1 MLARPRLPLLSPAA
15 GRQPASLE
23 QALDALEA
31 SEAARGWMGESFHG
45 AYLMHKRG
53 EAALMAGLTEAEQ
66 CARYAETY

>member
-1 MLARPRLPLLSPAA
+1 MRWRDGATRRLIGCDDGTAA
-15 GRQPASLE
+15 Q
-23 QALDALEA
+23 ALEA

-66 CARYAETY
+66 CARYADTY

>member
-1 MLARPRLPLLSPAA
+1 MPCQWSSGSSDVALKVSEPAA
-15 GRQPASLE
+15 PATHS
-23 QALDALEA
+23 A

-53 EAALMAGLTEAEQ
+53 EAALMAGLTEVEQ